1 MPLRLTDSA
10 RVRGRPR
17 HVEHSVCI
25 PHSKNPRA
33 ATHAP
38 QCSQVTADSAPAAAI
53 RSSIRRS
60 PVGVVYTRSDPNFCF
75 TWVRVNPGFGAGAA
89 GSVPLLAAEVA
100 DPADPRARH
109 VLRCAAAYALGEI
122 GVASPAAVEAL
133 ARVAGDRAEPQSLR
147 TYSAEALMDLGPA
160 AAAAVPVLERLLR
173 DESEDDDLRHFAW
186 SALKSVG
193 AASREHPCGGT
204 VAGHM
209 RSLYRAGGPSE
220 ADGPGSGG

>member
-1 MPLRLTDSA
+1 MRDVLGAGLRAVGPPAVGHLHA
-10 RVRGRPR
+10 RLAG
-17 HVEHSVCI
+17 
-25 PHSKNPRA
+25 SKDLDERA
-33 ATHAP
+33 DAVLLLA
-38 QCSQVTADSAPAAAI
+38 
-53 RSSIRRS
+53 
-60 PVGVVYTRSDPNFCF
+60 
-75 TWVRVNPGFGAGAA
+75 GFGAGAA